1 MMKSIITQQF
11 SHNPRHQP
19 CMPHS
24 DHRFSQEVHLATL
37 ISAGEKHPFTC
48 MLLMT
53 DNCRP
58 ISVRQLFGQ
67 KIRSVK
73 NDIHLSQQFRPI
85 LQFITVAN
93 SGSHNLSHYDTHQL
107 FACVCI
113 WCQGL
118 KWGEKVPVW
127 TYSFPLRFPF
137 FVPPVPSPFP
147 FPFPFRPSLYPN
159 RLGDLRERKRVCVC
173 DILSQKAFGGNK
185 TISFCGIRI
194 LRNMA
199 IKANF
204 FVVDKH
210 AAISTYRYGSCQ
222 KEVAVWFQAG
232 QRSASLPY
240 WPIPSHFQH

>member
-1 MMKSIITQQF
+1 MPIERITVSHVCMFMDDRMMKSIITQQF

-24 DHRFSQEVHLATL
+24 DHRFSQEAHLATL

-118 KWGEKVPVW
+118 KWGKKVSVW

-159 RLGDLRERKRVCVC
+159 RLGDLRERKRVCV
-173 DILSQKAFGGNK
+173 
-185 TISFCGIRI
+185 
-194 LRNMA
+194 
-199 IKANF
+199 
-204 FVVDKH
+204 
-210 AAISTYRYGSCQ
+210 
-222 KEVAVWFQAG
+222 
-232 QRSASLPY
+232 
-240 WPIPSHFQH
+240 